1 MEASGD
7 AGRSPE
13 ASDKHEFIPGLS
25 ITIQTI
31 FAKQTNI

>member
-13 ASDKHEFIPGLS
+13 ASDKHEFIPRLS
-25 ITIQTI
+25 ITFLTLI
-31 FAKQTNI
+31 AKQTNI